1 VILGKV
7 GDFSHR
13 KCITLKIPDAH
24 CRNILSAVPE
34 EMLLKQ
40 GKDKPQSA

>member
-13 KCITLKIPDAH
+13 KCATLKIPDAS
-24 CRNILSAVPE
+24 RGEIVSAVPE
-34 EMLLKQ
+34 EMLSKQ